1 MGVARTAR
9 QSSELSIAEE
19 VMPAKR
25 EMKILST
32 KKEGNVG
39 IGPKDVD
46 NFPIF
51 TENSEPGNFE
61 VSGQVIIEFTFQ
73 N

>member
-1 MGVARTAR
+1 
-9 QSSELSIAEE
+9 
-19 VMPAKR
+19 MPAKR

-39 IGPKDVD
+39 IGLKDVD

-61 VSGQVIIEFTFQ
+61 VSGQAIIEFTFQ